1 MHAPYGP
8 ESRRLLEKLIREIL
22 RAEAQ
27 AIDHP
32 VREAKR
38 IGVDAPPVMALQEV
52 STHATAM
59 RTRFVDVLHSNE
71 VPFHKGS
78 LGATLAT
85 LRHLVID
92 RVLDAER
99 SFRTALLD
107 LRHGLDVVKLLRE
120 VARRVE
126 LFGLIRW
133 CDDWLGARR
142 TLVARVE
149 AQLAWF
155 ADQKA
160 VASGALPISAES
172 APATIAEDATVI
184 DGDVITS
191 APDSTAKPSSTRS
204 WHTDRST

>member
-1 MHAPYGP
+1 MDTSPGP
-8 ESRRLLEKLIREIL
+8 ESRRLLEKLIREVV
-22 RAEAQ
+22 RAETQ

-32 VREAKR
+32 VRETKR
-38 IGVDAPPVMALQEV
+38 IGEAPPVAALQEV
-52 STHATAM
+52 ATHATAM
-59 RTRFVDVLHSNE
+59 RARFVEVLQSNE
-71 VPFHKGS
+71 LPMNKGS

-92 RVLDAER
+92 RVIDPER

-107 LRHGLDVVKLLRE
+107 LRHGIDVVKLLRE
-120 VARRVE
+120 VSRRIE
-126 LFGLIRW
+126 LFGVIRW

-155 ADQKA
+155 AEQEA
-160 VASGALPISAES
+160 LSRGVALISAD
-172 APATIAEDATVI
+172 APEPIASVDPIADAC
-184 DGDVITS
+184 DVISS
-191 APDSTAKPSSTRS
+191 AVDPEPRPSPSLG